1 MLQFLLYFPLW
12 SHFWFLFYLTS
23 YKKLLNREN
32 WIFTKQRISFF
43 AHLSTSPIHQTHLTV
58 IECTHRTIRSYVA
71 NSPFA
76 RRQRQIKCHL
86 HGGIPFV
93 VIRACWW
100 EPTSMAVKCI
110 VKCAP
115 IPICALSPMWAPVRP
130 VTIWLSR
137 VCRCKSSKRKQSIL
151 N

>member
-1 MLQFLLYFPLW
+1 MLRFSFDYLL
-12 SHFWFLFYLTS
+12 WFLIFIWCFYVPFILPHTENCWTN
-23 YKKLLNREN
+23 KIEFILN
-32 WIFTKQRISFF
+32 QRISFF
-43 AHLSTSPIHQTHLTV
+43 AHLSNTPIHQTHLNV
-58 IECTHRTIRSYVA
+58 IECTHRPIRSYVA
-71 NSPFA
+71 SSPFA
-76 RRQRQIKCHL
+76 RRQRQIKCHP

-93 VIRACWW
+93 VIRVCWS

-137 VCRCKSSKRKQSIL
+137 ICRCKS
-151 N
+151 